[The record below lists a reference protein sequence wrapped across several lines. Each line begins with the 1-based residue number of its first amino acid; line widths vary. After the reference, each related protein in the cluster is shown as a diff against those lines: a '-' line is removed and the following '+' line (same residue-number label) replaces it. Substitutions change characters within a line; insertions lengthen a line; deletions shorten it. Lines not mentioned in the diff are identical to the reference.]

1 MDSNVFEITEKC
13 IGSAPKFDNTQ
24 DWIYEL
30 DNPYLHGAYAP
41 TSDEI
46 VVNELEVV
54 GELPDDLFGAFY
66 RNGPNPMFKPKN
78 LYHPFDGDGYTLFIS
93 GTVRR
98 LIAIVIFIQL
108 PCSMK

>member
-24 DWIYEL
+24 QWIYEL

-54 GELPDDLFGAFY
+54 GEFLS
-66 RNGPNPMFKPKN
+66 PKTSIIP
-78 LYHPFDGDGYTLFIS
+78 LMVTGWFTLFIS